1 MAAVLTVVGPCLAL
15 FALLVGLDLA
25 CAPAQR
31 QHARTALEVNRCVTT
46 ISLRH
51 IDAGDDFRD
60 PLVTARIAAEV
71 TDECGPLLVGKD
83 GE

>member
-1 MAAVLTVVGPCLAL
+1 MRHRIEAL
-15 FALLVGLDLA
+15 VFAVGLAQGAGLA
-25 CAPAQR
+25 MACTPAQR
-31 QHARTALEVNRCVTT
+31 QHARTAQEVNQCVTA

-83 GE
+83 GG